1 MLYHNNNL
9 KIIFSNDILQIKQP
23 TFSHTSFN
31 ESVKDRDA
39 KKPNQFKGNNF
50 IY

>member
-39 KKPNQFKGNNF
+39 KKTKPIQGE
-50 IY
+50 